1 MPRPK
6 QPKQPSTS
14 SLQTID
20 PQALTQVAGGAKR
33 SPASSGDDNGAV
45 MEALNGIID
54 ALGDV
59 SRNRNQGFGPTEMMM
74 FAMIMSG
81 RNQGPTVVAAPANP
95 YGAGYYVDGV
105 FKPFT

>member
-6 QPKQPSTS
+6 QPQQPEQ
-14 SLQTID
+14 LQTID
-20 PQALTQVAGGAKR
+20 PAALNQVAGGAAR
-33 SPASSGDDNGAV
+33 SSTSGDDNGAV
-45 MEALNGIID
+45 LDALNGILD

-74 FAMIMSG
+74 FAMLMSG